1 MLLCEQDGFEPY
13 NQAASCASCCR
24 GGGVVTAKN
33 HENLACPFRFAFM
46 NQGKPYKS
54 ALVAAMRK
62 LLICMQS
69 LSKNPNFVLE

>member
-1 MLLCEQDGFEPY
+1 
-13 NQAASCASCCR
+13 
-24 GGGVVTAKN
+24 VVTAKN